1 MGQPGPHQVAV
12 THDLSYIFM
21 DVLLYWQ
28 LCFEEQVAAFYW
40 SLDHLVVHCV
50 PLCELQKRPP
60 FPGTRSLGVDAAMAW
75 VPDEQTLGW
84 LRTPLP
90 LAGQKENT
98 FHGGSTDTF
107 YTFILHLSRRTKF
120 KSRLI
125 LHPSTWNA

>member
-50 PLCELQKRPP
+50 PLCELQKKAP
-60 FPGTRSLGVDAAMAW
+60 FPRDSFSWGRCSYGLG
-75 VPDEQTLGW
+75 P
-84 LRTPLP
+84 R
-90 LAGQKENT
+90 
-98 FHGGSTDTF
+98 
-107 YTFILHLSRRTKF
+107 
-120 KSRLI
+120 
-125 LHPSTWNA
+125 